1 MQLPFELREA
11 MARVLEGISRTAL
24 AERAARLSEMYREG
38 GASAKAIRDEMD
50 ALAYVVSRM
59 PATYAAVRNAFGR
72 LMERCPE
79 FSPRSVLDLGAGPG
93 TGSWAA
99 VDAWPGIETV
109 SQVDANA
116 PLMRMGKALAEA
128 SSSEA
133 MRNARRISADL
144 GRAFEDELQAD
155 LVIVSYT
162 LAELQKAEIVA
173 LLAGAWRKCTE
184 ALVVVEPGTPAGY
197 ERILRARDAAM
208 EMGGRILA
216 PCPHE
221 KRCPL
226 MAPDWCHFAQRV
238 ARSRDQMILKSA
250 TLGYEDEKFAYVI
263 AVREELFHPGGSDR
277 ILARPDMGKAGV
289 SMKLC
294 RRDGSAGLVTIGRR
308 DAEVFKPAKKRA
320 WGDEI

>member
-11 MARVLEGISRTAL
+11 MARVLEGVSRTEL
-24 AERAARLSEMYREG
+24 AERAARMSEMYREG

-50 ALAYVVSRM
+50 ALAYAVSRM

-72 LMERCPE
+72 LVERCPE
-79 FSPRSVLDLGAGPG
+79 FRPRSVLDLGAGPG
-93 TGSWAA
+93 TASWAA
-99 VDAWPGIETV
+99 VDAWPEIDAI
-109 SQVDANA
+109 SQVDAHA
-116 PLMRMGKALAEA
+116 PLMRMGKAMAEEA
-128 SSSEA
+128 SSEA
-133 MRNARRISADL
+133 LRNARQIIADL
-144 GRAFEDELQAD
+144 GRAFEDDLQAD

-162 LAELQKAEIVA
+162 LAELRRTEIAE
-173 LLAGAWRKCTE
+173 LMAGAWRRCAG

-277 ILARPDMGKAGV
+277 ILARPEMGKAGV
-289 SMKLC
+289 SLKLC

-308 DAEVFKPAKKRA
+308 DAEVFKPAKKRE